1 MAKTKKKEPVA
12 TEEKKVPSLNRV
24 LAEINKKAGEQVIGR
39 LKDFPTMNIER
50 LETGIESVDKAL
62 GGGFP
67 MRRIIEL
74 YGLPSGGKSLISLLA
89 IRAAQARGL
98 DCIYVDVEDSFDPK
112 WAVSLG
118 VDVEKLVVAQS
129 SVGEDIMDMLCKL
142 LDAQP
147 AVIVVDSV
155 AAMIPRVEQ
164 EESVEK
170 PTMALKARLMSR
182 GLAKLTSLN
191 KNTMIIFINQLR
203 ATLAMWGAQTT
214 TTGGRSL
221 GHYAS
226 VRMEVKKGDA
236 LHIEDKKTKPIIGQM
251 VNFNVTKN
259 KTAPPFQLGSFKFF
273 YDDCRIEE

>member
-1 MAKTKKKEPVA
+1 MTKTKQA
-12 TEEKKVPSLNRV
+12 TEEKKTPSLNRV

-39 LKDFPTMNIER
+39 ISDLRSLDIER
-50 LETGIESVDKAL
+50 IPTGISSLDDAL

-67 MRRIIEL
+67 MRRMVEL

-89 IRAAQARGL
+89 IKSAQEKGL
-98 DCIYVDVEDSFDPK
+98 DCIYVDVEDSFDPV
-112 WAVSLG
+112 WASKVG
-118 VDVEKLVVAQS
+118 VDVDKLVVAQS

-170 PTMALKARLMSR
+170 ATMALKARLMSR

-191 KNTMIIFINQLR
+191 KNTMFIFINQLR
-203 ATLAMWGAQTT
+203 STLAMWGPQST
-214 TTGGRSL
+214 TTGGRAL

-226 VRMEVKKGDA
+226 IRVEVKKGDPI
-236 LHIEDKKTKPIIGQM
+236 HEEDKKTKPIIGQI

-259 KTAPPFQLGSFKFF
+259 KTAPPYKFGSFKFW
-273 YDDCRIEE
+273 YEDCRIEV